1 MLEAQLTDPNPL
13 VNPTVVV
20 EEAEVAVIVDHDE
33 AVTDTAVL
41 LEGEICIFTLVSNS
55 Y

>member
-1 MLEAQLTDPNPL
+1 MLEAQPTDPSP
-13 VNPTVVV
+13 PAIQTVAV